1 MKLRIIFL
9 FALLS
14 TSLFSQVYNTQSRF
28 WMTSPGAF
36 RNGLFGYDNP
46 ALLVYQHQP
55 DLYLTWSVDDT
66 WKNINHWG
74 GFFAMPHFGLSM
86 INNKFNELAVN
97 DYKISTGIG
106 SEQAAIGL
114 GYGWSWGDVDY
125 FERSSYINLGL
136 LFRPSRYVS
145 FGLSGFAGGG
155 NRQEAIVDLAIRPFG
170 NEILSVFGDYSA
182 RALVRTND
190 NKWSAG
196 IALEAY
202 PGFRVT
208 GRYFENKFFTVGV
221 DLSLGRVGFT
231 SISNF
236 DKDKKYTYNT
246 YGIRMG
252 AYDRNVF
259 QPIKTKNEYVEL
271 DMLGSLK
278 YRKFIFFDDS
288 KTLLEILD
296 QIKTARDDDNIAG
309 LAINTSGM
317 QASRE
322 NLWELREEL
331 KRFKATGKK
340 VFIFIDRVGINNY
353 HFASVADKLIMDPQG
368 MLTMEGF
375 IAGKTY
381 YANTL
386 EKIGVGFHEWRYFKY
401 KSAVETLSRTSMS
414 EGDSV
419 QLQKLID
426 DFYKIVKTDVCAS
439 RKITADKFD
448 DLVNNN
454 AVFLPREALIE
465 RLVDTL
471 GRWETVKQMIN
482 QLDEKRFISPGSMT
496 EYQLPED
503 NFWGKKPEIAVVYAL
518 GVCDMDEGIN
528 ARKLSKT
535 IDAIGND
542 DNVKA
547 IVLRVDSPGGDGMA
561 SDVVAEALKNCKNK
575 KPVIITQGS
584 VAASGGYWISMYGDT
599 IIAAPNTLTGSIGVI
614 GGWAYNKEL
623 KEKLGVTT
631 DYVKRGE
638 HADMSFGMSIPFI
651 GMQLP
656 DRDLTE
662 FEQKRVDNSILSMYN
677 EFVDKVASGRNKNRG
692 HIDSI
697 GQGRVW
703 SGYDGKANGLVDIL
717 GGLQTAIDIAVKK
730 AGLEGKQYE
739 IEEYPEQP
747 LFNFNYFMP
756 KLNPIGNETNEFI
769 NHMKFRFRNIGVPM
783 PILPLEDMSYVP
795 IF

>member
-86 INNKFNELAVN
+86 INNKFNGLGVN

-106 SEQAAIGL
+106 SEQAAMGL

-208 GRYFENKFFTVGV
+208 GRYFESKFFTVGV
-221 DLSLGRVGFT
+221 DLSLGRIGFT

-692 HIDSI
+692 T
-697 GQGRVW
+697 
-703 SGYDGKANGLVDIL
+703 Y
-717 GGLQTAIDIAVKK
+717 
-730 AGLEGKQYE
+730 
-739 IEEYPEQP
+739 
-747 LFNFNYFMP
+747 
-756 KLNPIGNETNEFI
+756 
-769 NHMKFRFRNIGVPM
+769 
-783 PILPLEDMSYVP
+783 
-795 IF
+795 